1 MSKKSKIVLGIVIA
15 AVVVVVA
22 VIAVA
27 VLALSQQEKAP
38 FVNNTVLSKGE
49 VSNSIS
55 ATGKVESNSTSY
67 VHSSATYEIE
77 EVNVEVGDKVNV
89 GDILCTI
96 DDSSIKTQIAIA
108 ESNLKS
114 ASMSTYNNLQT
125 AERRYKELLAVAEGN
140 DNASSTQVSITNAK
154 NNLDNAQKAY
164 DKAKEQYEDMRK
176 NANYASA
183 KATADSAYDALRTA
197 ASDYNDALEKV
208 GLVPVYDVEGNYI
221 GQTYGGEYSRG
232 KIAYYEQ
239 LVAESREYVYND
251 PDNERLQKYYEDNYD
266 KLIDALPDAA
276 TRAARNQFN
285 AAQTNYDNAK
295 RNLDEIAK
303 NLKDAFENAETA
315 LETAK
320 LAYDAA
326 RNDVTSGLDDAK
338 AAYELALKQA
348 ENEPSVLQ
356 LNELKKTLDECT
368 VKAEKAGTVTA
379 VYAKS
384 GNIASGTLFIIE
396 DTDDIKITASVK
408 QYDVV
413 SIKEGQKVTIRSD
426 ALEGEEYNGV
436 ISLVAPAATK
446 DSPDGSFLIEA
457 DVTDKNTKL
466 LIGLKAKLN
475 IIIEE
480 ATDVFTVRYDG
491 IGSDDNGDF
500 VYVAEKNET
509 GGYTAKKVY
518 VELGLEGLVEAEV
531 KSSELKEGDIII
543 LDVDKCTDGG
553 IIKLKPNK
561 NNKTTVTDGE

>member
-15 AVVVVVA
+15 TAVVVIA
-22 VIAVA
+22 GIAVA
-27 VLALSQQEKAP
+27 VFALSQQEKAP
-38 FVNNTVLSKGE
+38 FVNNTVLSKGD

-55 ATGKVESNSTSY
+55 ATGKVESNNTSY

-77 EVNVEVGDKVNV
+77 EVNVKVGDKVNV
-89 GDILCTI
+89 GDILCVI

-114 ASMSTYNNLQT
+114 TSMSTYSNLQV
-125 AERRYKELLAVAEGN
+125 AERRYKELLAVAEGR
-140 DNASSTQVSITNAK
+140 DNATSTQVSVTNAK

-164 DKAKEQYEDMRK
+164 DEAKKDYDDFTNNTNYVNAKMNYE
-176 NANYASA
+176 SA
-183 KATADSAYDALRTA
+183 DEALRMA
-197 ASDYNDALEKV
+197 VKDYNDALKSV
-208 GLVPVYDVEGNYI
+208 GEVSVFDKYGNFI
-221 GQTYGGEYSRG
+221 ESASYSKTEITR
-232 KIAYYEQ
+232 K
-239 LVAESREYVYND
+239 ESNLNYWKKRLEAD
-251 PDNERLQKYYEDNYD
+251 PDNEEIKKSYD
-266 KLIDALPDAA
+266 KAYDDLLKAFPDVNI
-276 TRAARNQFN
+276 RAARTNLQAASNNLEN
-285 AAQTNYDNAK
+285 ARRALNSAEK
-295 RNLDEIAK
+295 AI
-303 NLKDAFENAETA
+303 KDIYENAETA

-326 RNDVTSGLDDAK
+326 KNDISSSLEDAK

-348 ENEPSVLQ
+348 ENEPSILQ
-356 LNELKKTLDECT
+356 LNELKKTLGECT

-379 VYAKS
+379 VYAKT

-457 DVTDKNTKL
+457 DVTDKNTRL
-466 LIGLKAKLN
+466 LIGLKSKLN

-491 IGSDDNGDF
+491 IGSDDKGDF

-553 IIKLKPNK
+553 IVKLKPNK

>member
-15 AVVVVVA
+15 AAVVVIA
-22 VIAVA
+22 GIAVA
-27 VLALSQQEKAP
+27 VFAFSQQEKAP
-38 FVNNTVLSKGE
+38 FVNNTVLSKGD

-55 ATGKVESNSTSY
+55 ATGKVESKNTSY
-67 VHSSATYEIE
+67 VRSSATYEIE

-89 GDILCTI
+89 GDVLCTI

-114 ASMSTYNNLQT
+114 ASMSTYNNLQV
-125 AERRYKELLAVAEGN
+125 AERRYKELLAVSEGK
-140 DNASSTQVSITNAK
+140 DSATTTQVSVTNAK

-164 DKAKEQYEDMRK
+164 DKAKEQYENKGK
-176 NANYASA
+176 NVNYANA
-183 KATADSAYDALRTA
+183 KSTVDAAYGNLRAA

-208 GLVPVYDVEGNYI
+208 GLEPVYNGDGVYI
-221 GQTYGGEYSRG
+221 GQRYGVEYTRSELVS
-232 KIAYYEQ
+232 YEK
-239 LVAESREYVYND
+239 LVAEAREYVY
-251 PDNERLQKYYEDNYD
+251 KYPESEYYQEYYKKCYD
-266 KLIDALPDAA
+266 GLIDALPNAE
-276 TRAARNQFN
+276 TRAARNQFHS
-285 AAQTNYDNAK
+285 AQANYDSAK
-295 RNLDEIAK
+295 RSLDEIEK
-303 NLKDAFENAETA
+303 NLKDAFENAETT

-326 RNDVTSGLDDAK
+326 LNDVTSGLDDAK

-348 ENEPSVLQ
+348 ENEPAILQ

-368 VKAEKAGTVTA
+368 VKAEKAGTITA

-396 DTDDIKITASVK
+396 DTNDIKITASVK

-491 IGSDDNGDF
+491 IGSDDKGDF

-543 LDVDKCTDGG
+543 FDVDKCTDGG